1 MLYLL
6 IKNIDNILLRLYK
19 ENDTPFS
26 KKALHLIYNKDIT
39 EKISIAL
46 LLLNLNEYQLTLL
59 ATDIEEEMF
68 NAFKMA
74 WSEKCCT
81 VPPKNLF
88 IKILTGKRDK
98 LAITKYILKQFYY
111 DTYNIKSIIKRMTN
125 ELIKPYTPTIEMR
138 EMLRQAN
145 KIYNTQLNKIND
157 II

>member
-1 MLYLL
+1 MLHII

-19 ENDTPFS
+19 ENNTKFS
-26 KKALHLIYNKDIT
+26 ELIPLKYNKDIT

-46 LLLNLNEYQLTLL
+46 FLLKLNEYQLTLL

-88 IKILTGKRDK
+88 IKILTGKSDK
-98 LAITKYILKQFYY
+98 LAITKYILKQFYH
-111 DTYNIKSIIKRMTN
+111 DTYNIKSIIKRMAN
-125 ELIKPYTPTIEMR
+125 ELTKPYMTTSEMK
-138 EMLRQAN
+138 EMLRRAN
-145 KIYNTQLNKIND
+145 KIYNSQLNKINEMV
-157 II
+157 

>member
-1 MLYLL
+1 MLHLF

-19 ENDTPFS
+19 ENDTKFS
-26 KKALHLIYNKDIT
+26 TLIPLKYNKDIT

-46 LLLNLNEYQLTLL
+46 FLLDLNEYQLTLL
-59 ATDIEEEMF
+59 AKDIEEEMF

-81 VPPKNLF
+81 IPPKSLF

-98 LAITKYILKQFYY
+98 LAIKKYIFKQFYY
-111 DTYNIKSIIKRMTN
+111 DFYNIKNIIIRMAN
-125 ELIKPYTPTIEMR
+125 ELIKPYTSTIEMR

-145 KIYNTQLNKIND
+145 QIYNSQLNKIN
-157 II
+157 